1 MSVINIFA
9 NSLVYVRIVPIEKS
23 LQMKKKGRNSKPE
36 HEEAENST
44 FMVQTLF
51 FFLVLIEN
59 LILAS
64 TPLFFNGKYNR
75 AYACLG
81 QVRNAPLW
89 CIRESCLT
97 QIAT

>member
-1 MSVINIFA
+1 MAVINIFA
-9 NSLVYVRIVPIEKS
+9 NSLVYVRIVPIERS
-23 LQMKKKGRNSKPE
+23 LELKHQSRTKKPE
-36 HEEAENST
+36 IEDAENST

-81 QVRNAPLW
+81 QVRQLMIQMVDYEN
-89 CIRESCLT
+89 IDFR
-97 QIAT
+97 